1 MSKSFEL
8 IAEFRDDKGRGAS
21 RRLRR
26 EGKVPAVLYG
36 GKREPRS
43 IALDH
48 QALLHQL
55 ENEGFYSSVL
65 TIRVGDEEQAAILKD
80 LQRHPARHRVLHV
93 DLQRILADEK
103 IRMNVPLHFIG
114 ENEAPGVKLEHGV
127 LSKMESDVEVSC
139 LPKDLPGYLDID
151 CSAMGMDDML
161 YLSDIKLPPGVE
173 LVELAHGEGNDLPV
187 AAIHHPRVEEIEE
200 EAAVAAEAE
209 AEAAGAEEG
218 EAEKPEDEK
227 TRDEG

>member
-8 IAEFRDDKGRGAS
+8 IAESRDDKGRGAS

-36 GKREPRS
+36 GKRDPRP

-55 ENEGFYSSVL
+55 DNEAFYSSVL
-65 TIRVGDEEQAAILKD
+65 TIKVGDEEQAAILKD
-80 LQRHPARHRVLHV
+80 LQRHPARHRVLHA

-103 IRMNVPLHFIG
+103 IRMHVPLHFIG
-114 ENEAPGVKLEHGV
+114 ESEAPGVKLEHGV
-127 LSKMESDVEVSC
+127 FSKMESDVEVSC
-139 LPKDLPGYLDID
+139 LPKHLPGYLEID
-151 CSAMGMDDML
+151 CSGMGMEDIRH
-161 YLSDIKLPPGVE
+161 LSDIKLPEGVE
-173 LVELAHGEGNDLPV
+173 LVELAHGEGNDLPI
-187 AAIHHPRVEEIEE
+187 AAVHHPRVEAVEEE
-200 EAAVAAEAE
+200 EAAGA

-218 EAEKPEDEK
+218 EGEKPDEEK
-227 TRDEG
+227 SRDED

>member
-1 MSKSFEL
+1 MGNSFEL

-36 GKREPRS
+36 GKRDPRR

-55 ENEGFYSSVL
+55 ENEAFYSSVL

-93 DLQRILADEK
+93 DLQRILADEE
-103 IRMNVPLHFIG
+103 IRMHVPLHFIG
-114 ENEAPGVKLEHGV
+114 EQDAPGIKLEHGV
-127 LSKMESDVEVSC
+127 FSKMESDVEVSC
-139 LPKDLPGYLDID
+139 LPKDLPGYLEID
-151 CSAMGMDDML
+151 CSAMGMEDIL
-161 YLSDIKLPPGVE
+161 HLSDIKLPEGVE
-173 LVELAHGEGNDLPV
+173 LVELAHGEGHDLPV
-187 AAIHHPRVEEIEE
+187 AAIHHPRVEAVEE
-200 EAAVAAEAE
+200 EAAAAEAE
-209 AEAAGAEEG
+209 AEEAGAEEG
-218 EAEKPEDEK
+218 EAEEPGEEK